1 MTCENCKARRELLR
15 QAFLQRRM
23 KEMIEQAAKGTA
35 EIAGLKEK
43 TGKADLER
51 ASASAKGDSKTKE
64 QKS

>member
-1 MTCENCKARRELLR
+1 MR

-23 KEMIEQAAKGTA
+23 REMIEQAAKGTA

-51 ASASAKGDSKTKE
+51 ANASAKGDSKTKE

>member
-1 MTCENCKARRELLR
+1 MR

-35 EIAGLKEK
+35 EVVGLKEK

-51 ASASAKGDSKTKE
+51 ANATAKSESKTKE